1 MLVNIVVSGFCVG
14 YIVIVFKHWQVNYM
28 FQSLFTV
35 ISEESV
41 IKEVF
46 SI

>member
-1 MLVNIVVSGFCVG
+1 MLVNIVVAGFCVD
-14 YIVIVFKHWQVNYM
+14 YIKIVFKHWQVNYM

-35 ISEESV
+35 IWEESV

>member
-1 MLVNIVVSGFCVG
+1 MLVNIVVTGFCVG
-14 YIVIVFKHWQVNYM
+14 YIKIVLKHWQVNYM

-35 ISEESV
+35 IWEESV

-46 SI
+46 SM